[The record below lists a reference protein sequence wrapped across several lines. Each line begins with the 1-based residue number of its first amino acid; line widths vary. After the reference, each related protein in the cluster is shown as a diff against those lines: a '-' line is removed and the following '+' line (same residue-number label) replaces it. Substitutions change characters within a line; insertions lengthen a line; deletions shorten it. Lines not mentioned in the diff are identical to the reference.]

1 MGKIYTA
8 MGLMSGTSL
17 DGVDV
22 SIIESDGNKEFSS
35 ILDRYFEYDKDLIQK
50 ILILREKITVPE
62 HLDKYL
68 DEIKDLE
75 RKITLFHADVIKKT
89 LEMSKSLVDLIGFH
103 GQTIFHDPEKKITKQ
118 LGDGKLLSQLTKR
131 KVVYNFRQK
140 DLENGGQG
148 APLTPIFHNVLA
160 NKINKRFNLGFPL
173 NFLNIGG
180 ISNITST
187 VNWEN
192 LELKLNDI
200 KANDIGPGNCMIDE
214 WIRKNSKKKYDKD
227 GLIAKSGKIDKL
239 VLNQALDNFEENLN
253 YEKSLDTKDFDV
265 FFAKGLSLENG
276 AATITNFTARLI
288 SNGMRYYHGMGHSI
302 IHKWLV
308 CGGGR
313 KNKYLLEGIKNT
325 FEKINIELI
334 DQYEING
341 DFVESQAFG
350 YLAIR
355 SFLNLPIS
363 FPSTT
368 GCKEPSTGGV
378 LVENF

>member
-17 DGVDV
+17 DGLDV

-35 ILDRYFEYDKDLIQK
+35 ILDKYFEYDKELIQK
-50 ILILREKITVPE
+50 ILILREKITDPE
-62 HLDKYL
+62 QLNKYV

-75 RKITLFHADVIKKT
+75 REITLFHAEAIKET
-89 LEMSKSLVDLIGFH
+89 FEMTKSSVDLIGFH
-103 GQTIFHDPEKKITKQ
+103 GQTIFHNPEKKITKQ
-118 LGDGKLLSQLTKR
+118 LGDGKLLSQLTK
-131 KVVYNFRQK
+131 KNVVYNFRQN

-160 NKINKRFNLGFPL
+160 NKINKKFNLGFPL

-180 ISNITST
+180 ISNITSA
-187 VNWEN
+187 VDWKN
-192 LELKLNDI
+192 LENKLNGI
-200 KANDIGPGNCMIDE
+200 NAYDIGPGNCLIDE

-227 GLIAKSGKIDKL
+227 GLIAKSGTIDEL
-239 VLNQALDNFEENLN
+239 VLNQALENFEENSN
-253 YEKSLDTKDFDV
+253 YKKSLDVRDFDI

-276 AATITNFTARLI
+276 AATITNFTAMLI
-288 SNGMRYYHGMGHSI
+288 SNGMKYSHKMGKSI
-302 IHKWLV
+302 MHNWLV

-313 KNKYLLEGIKNT
+313 KNKYLLESIKNT
-325 FEKINIELI
+325 FEKINIQPI
-334 DQYEING
+334 DEYEING

-355 SFLNLPIS
+355 SFLKLPIS

-368 GCKEPSTGGV
+368 GCKEPSNGGE
-378 LVENF
+378 LVKNF